1 MAATERIVIDADPL
15 VKKKLSQLSRVTD
28 KPMKELVSEY
38 IEKDFKKHNLKL
50 DDE

>member
-1 MAATERIVIDADPL
+1 MAATERIVIDADPT
-15 VKKKLSQLSRVTD
+15 VKKKLQKLSRVID

-38 IEKDFKKHNLKL
+38 IEKDFKARNLKL